1 MIKLQLFRHGE
12 TDWNKLRLTQGQSD
26 IPLNMTGVAQAFE
39 LSRVLEDE
47 KFDLILSSDLARA
60 NQTAKYA
67 LIKHDPNIPMI
78 LSENLRETNFGDAEG
93 KPKDYLIEHY
103 SNILEQWD
111 NPHHED
117 TFDVAIK
124 DGETPRQVIN
134 RFLHCIEDSINQYPN
149 SRSVAV
155 FTHLN
160 LMCCINKYVSK
171 EFKLFKNGESLT
183 LYYSPETG
191 KISKSNTK

>member
-39 LSRVLEDE
+39 LSRALEDE

-78 LSENLRETNFGDAEG
+78 LSENLRETNFGNYEG
-93 KPKDYLIEHY
+93 KHCDLFIEQCKHIIE
-103 SNILEQWD
+103 SWNSLD
-111 NPHHED
+111 NNSYDAKCKGVESQR
-117 TFDVAIK
+117 
-124 DGETPRQVIN
+124 EVIN

-149 SRSVAV
+149 SRNVAI
-155 FTHLN
+155 FTHGGLMKN
-160 LMCCINKYVSK
+160 LYKYVAGEIK
-171 EFKLFKNGESLT
+171 MFKNGESLT

-191 KISKSNTK
+191 KLSKNNTK